1 VPIQIS
7 LLHKSGIL
15 LNRQL
20 KTFTVEHMSHNIHS
34 KNNRS
39 FSSDLQSIYEKFLPL
54 TEGHTTDILAHLKDA
69 DPNTFAISAVS
80 IGGEVHSVGDF
91 SKEIPIQ
98 SISKPFV
105 YGMALKDWGEE
116 HVRRIIG
123 VEPTGDAFNS
133 LIQHDQVC
141 RGRFNPMVNAGAVTT
156 TSLIKGGG
164 LQERIQRIQEMISGY
179 IGHPA
184 EFDGAALSSR
194 KNLDNMNRAI
204 AYLML
209 SEGCI
214 EGNVEE
220 TVELFA
226 HQCSLSANCQD
237 MAMMAATL
245 ANGGVQPFTGK
256 RMVSAR
262 YVKNILSIMF
272 SSGLYDFSGQ
282 WAYRVGIPAKSGLA
296 GAVLA
301 VVPGK
306 MGLAA
311 YSPLLGPHHKSVRG
325 VRAIEEISRKYSF
338 HVFGPSNC
346 SCPSEKTRKIAAK
359 KGAFEALLKDL
370 WSKYREVDEGTVYNI
385 EPGLHNVDHRH
396 FGICAVTADGSVY
409 ETGDSRVNFFI
420 QSVSKLFTYGLA
432 LEDHGRDAVLKRVDV
447 EPTGDAYNAIIKVE
461 ESSKRPHNPMVNAG
475 GIAVTSLIKG
485 NGPAIRLNRILEM
498 YGRYIGRKVFI
509 DAPAFI
515 AEQAANDRNRA
526 ISYLLK
532 NFGMI
537 EGEIQ
542 PTMDLYLQ
550 QCSAVINCLDLAM
563 MGATLA
569 NDGVNPITGVQ
580 AVKSDYVRDLLTVM
594 YTCGMYDFAG
604 EWAYNV
610 GIPAK
615 SGVSGCVLGVV
626 PGQMGIA
633 VFSPP
638 LDYRGN
644 SMRGIKVFEE
654 LSQQLKLHIF
664 HSPFPITSK

>member
-1 VPIQIS
+1 VAAASTKVELNNNMIVENKDS
-7 LLHKSGIL
+7 LG
-15 LNRQL
+15 
-20 KTFTVEHMSHNIHS
+20 
-34 KNNRS
+34 
-39 FSSDLQSIYEKFLPL
+39 SDLQLIYEKYLSL
-54 TEGHTTDILAHLKDA
+54 TDGRTTNILAHLQDA
-69 DPNTFAISAVS
+69 DPDTFAISVVS
-80 IGGEVHSVGDF
+80 INGDVHSVGDF

-105 YGMALKDWGEE
+105 YGMALEDWGEE

-133 LIQHDQVC
+133 LIAHEQVC
-141 RGRFNPMVNAGAVTT
+141 EGRFNPMVNVGAVTT
-156 TSLIKGGG
+156 TSLIKGGS
-164 LQERIQRIQEMISGY
+164 LEERIDRIREMISGY

-226 HQCSLSANCQD
+226 HQCSLLANCQD

-245 ANGGVQPFTGK
+245 ANGGVHPVTGR

-272 SSGLYDFSGQ
+272 TSGLYDFSGQ

-296 GAVLA
+296 GAILA
-301 VVPGK
+301 VVPGQ

-325 VRAIEEISRKYSF
+325 VRAIEELSAKYGF
-338 HVFGPSNC
+338 HVFRQTAGRGL
-346 SCPSEKTRKIAAK
+346 SENVGNVVTGKD
-359 KGAFEALLKDL
+359 GFQSLLKNI
-370 WSKYREVDEGTVYNI
+370 WSKYRHVDEGNSYNI
-385 EPGLHNVDHRH
+385 EPGLHKVDDNR
-396 FGICAVTADGSVY
+396 FGICAVTTDGSVY
-409 ETGDSRVNFFI
+409 EIGDSRVNFYI

-432 LEDHGRDAVLKRVDV
+432 LEDHGREEVLKWVDV

-475 GIAVTSLIKG
+475 GIAISSLIKG
-485 NGPAIRLNRILEM
+485 ERPAIRLNRILEM
-498 YGRYIGRKVFI
+498 YQRYIGRQVFI

-537 EGEIQ
+537 DGDIQ
-542 PTMDLYLQ
+542 QTMDLYLQ
-550 QCSAVINCLDLAM
+550 QCSAVINCMDLAM

-569 NDGVNPITGVQ
+569 NDGVHPISGEQ
-580 AVKSDYVRDLLTVM
+580 ALKAEYVRDLLTVM

-604 EWAYNV
+604 EWGYNV
-610 GIPAK
+610 GLPAK

-626 PGQMGIA
+626 PGRMGIA

-638 LDYRGN
+638 LDHRGN
-644 SMRGIKVFEE
+644 STRGIRVFEE
-654 LSQQLKLHIF
+654 LSRQLGLHIF
-664 HSPFPITSK
+664 HSNYPTG

>member
-1 VPIQIS
+1 MIS
-7 LLHKSGIL
+7 GNKG
-15 LNRQL
+15 
-20 KTFTVEHMSHNIHS
+20 
-34 KNNRS
+34 S
-39 FSSDLQSIYEKFLPL
+39 FATDLQLIYEKYLPL
-54 TEGHTTDILAHLKDA
+54 TDGRTTDILAHLQDA
-69 DPNTFAISAVS
+69 DPNTFAISSVS
-80 IGGEVHSVGDF
+80 IDGDVHSVGDF

-105 YGMALKDWGEE
+105 YGLALEDWGEE
-116 HVRRIIG
+116 HIRRIIG

-133 LIQHDQVC
+133 LIAHEQVC
-141 RGRFNPMVNAGAVTT
+141 EGRFNPMVNVGAVTT
-156 TSLIKGGG
+156 TSLIKGGS
-164 LQERIQRIQEMISGY
+164 LQERIDRIREMISGY

-204 AYLML
+204 GYLML

-226 HQCSLSANCQD
+226 HQCSLLASCQD

-245 ANGGVQPFTGK
+245 ANGGVHPRTGR
-256 RMVSAR
+256 RMVSAH

-272 SSGLYDFSGQ
+272 TSGLYDFSGQ

-296 GAVLA
+296 GAILA
-301 VVPGK
+301 VVPGR

-325 VRAIEEISRKYSF
+325 VRAIEELSAKHSF
-338 HVFGPSNC
+338 HVFCRTAGNGL
-346 SCPSEKTRKIAAK
+346 SENDRNRFTT
-359 KGAFEALLKDL
+359 KGDFKSLLENI
-370 WSKYREVDEGTVYNI
+370 WSKYRLVDEGTSYNI
-385 EPGLHNVDHRH
+385 EPGLHKVDDNR
-396 FGICAVTADGSVY
+396 FGICAVTTDGSIY

-432 LEDHGRDAVLKRVDV
+432 LEDHGREEVLKWVDV

-475 GIAVTSLIKG
+475 GIAVSSLIKG
-485 NGPAIRLNRILEM
+485 ERPAIRLNRILEM
-498 YGRYIGRKVFI
+498 YQRYIGRQVFI

-515 AEQAANDRNRA
+515 AEQAANDRNWA

-537 EGEIQ
+537 DGDIQ
-542 PTMDLYLQ
+542 QTMDLYLQ
-550 QCSAVINCLDLAM
+550 QCSAVINCVDLAM

-569 NDGVNPITGVQ
+569 NGGVHPISGVQ
-580 AVKSDYVRDLLTVM
+580 ALKTEYVRDLLTVM

-610 GIPAK
+610 GLPAK

-626 PGQMGIA
+626 PGLMGIA

-638 LDYRGN
+638 LDRRGN
-644 SMRGIKVFEE
+644 STRGIRVFEE
-654 LSQQLKLHIF
+654 LSRQLGLHIF
-664 HSPFPITSK
+664 HSKYESILR

>member
-1 VPIQIS
+1 MSGKKDAS
-7 LLHKSGIL
+7 LFNSTIRNG
-15 LNRQL
+15 
-20 KTFTVEHMSHNIHS
+20 
-34 KNNRS
+34 S
-39 FSSDLQSIYEKFLPL
+39 FVSDLQSIYEKYLPITAGRTTNIL
-54 TEGHTTDILAHLKDA
+54 THLKEA
-69 DPNTFAISAVS
+69 DPHTFALSAVS
-80 IGGEVHSVGDF
+80 IDGNVHSVGDY

-105 YGMALKDWGEE
+105 YGTALEDWGEE

-133 LIQHDQVC
+133 LIAHEEVC
-141 RGRFNPMVNAGAVTT
+141 EGRFNPMVNVGAVTT

-164 LQERIQRIQEMISGY
+164 LQERIDRIREMISGY
-179 IGHPA
+179 IGHSV
-184 EFDGAALSSR
+184 EFDVAALGSR

-226 HQCSLSANCQD
+226 HQCSLLVNCQD

-245 ANGGVQPFTGK
+245 ANGGVHPVTGRK
-256 RMVSAR
+256 MVSAQ

-272 SSGLYDFSGQ
+272 TSGLYDFSGQ

-296 GAVLA
+296 GAILA
-301 VVPGK
+301 VVPGQ

-311 YSPLLGPHHKSVRG
+311 YSPLLGPHYKSVRG
-325 VRAIEEISRKYSF
+325 VRAIEELSKKYNFHIFSKTACSRMPQMARNSI
-338 HVFGPSNC
+338 
-346 SCPSEKTRKIAAK
+346 TK
-359 KGAFEALLKDL
+359 KGALNALLKDIWL
-370 WSKYREVDEGTVYNI
+370 KCRDIDEGTIYNI
-385 EPGLHNVDHRH
+385 EPGLHKIDGKR
-396 FGICAVTADGSVY
+396 FGICAVTTDGSIF
-409 ETGDSRVNFFI
+409 ETGDSRVNFFL

-432 LEDHGRDAVLKRVDV
+432 LEDHGRDEVLKRIDV

-461 ESSKRPHNPMVNAG
+461 ASSKRPHNPMVNAG

-485 NGPAIRLNRILEM
+485 KGPAIRLNRILNM
-498 YGRYIGRKVFI
+498 YKRYIGQPVFI

-515 AEQAANDRNRA
+515 AEQTANDRNWA

-537 EGEIQ
+537 QGDIQ
-542 PTMDLYLQ
+542 QTMDLYLQ
-550 QCSAVINCLDLAM
+550 QCSAVVNCMDLAM

-569 NDGVNPITGVQ
+569 NEGVNPISGERALKTE
-580 AVKSDYVRDLLTVM
+580 YVRDLLTVM

-633 VFSPP
+633 VYSPP
-638 LDYRGN
+638 LDARGN
-644 SMRGIKVFEE
+644 STRGIKVFEE
-654 LSQQLKLHIF
+654 LSRRLALHIF
-664 HSPFPITSK
+664 HSHDFGGRLI

>member
-1 VPIQIS
+1 MHKNIS
-7 LLHKSGIL
+7 CKD
-15 LNRQL
+15 
-20 KTFTVEHMSHNIHS
+20 KKAFAA
-34 KNNRS
+34 
-39 FSSDLQSIYEKFLPL
+39 DLQRVYDKYMPI
-54 TEGHTTDILAHLKDA
+54 TEGQTTNILDHLKNA
-69 DPNTFAISAVS
+69 DPDTFAISAVS
-80 IGGEVHSVGDF
+80 IDGDIHSVGDF
-91 SKEIPIQ
+91 TKEIPIQ
-98 SISKPFV
+98 SVSKPFV
-105 YGMALKDWGEE
+105 YGMALEDWGEE

-133 LIQHDQVC
+133 LVEHEQVC
-141 RGRFNPMVNAGAVTT
+141 KGRFNPMVNAGAVTT
-156 TSLIKGGG
+156 TSLIKGEC
-164 LQERIQRIQEMISGY
+164 LQERIDRIREMISGY
-179 IGHPA
+179 IGRLV
-184 EFDGAALSSR
+184 EFDDAALSSR

-220 TVELFA
+220 TVALFA
-226 HQCSLSANCQD
+226 HQCSLLANCQD

-245 ANGGVQPFTGK
+245 ANGGVHPVTGR
-256 RMVSAR
+256 RMVSVQ

-272 SSGLYDFSGQ
+272 TSGLYDFSGQ

-296 GAVLA
+296 GAILA
-301 VVPGK
+301 VVPGQ
-306 MGLAA
+306 MGLAT

-338 HVFGPSNC
+338 HVFDQKAG
-346 SCPSEKTRKIAAK
+346 SCLLEKSRKVVTK
-359 KGAFEALLKDL
+359 KEAFGSLLKEL
-370 WSKYREVDEGTVYNI
+370 WSKYQPVDEGTVYNI
-385 EPGLHNVDHRH
+385 EPDLHNVDHAH
-396 FGICAVTADGSVY
+396 FGICAVTIDGSIY
-409 ETGDSRVNFFI
+409 EAGDSRSDFFI

-432 LEDHGRDAVLKRVDV
+432 LEDHGRDEVLKRVDV

-498 YGRYIGRKVFI
+498 YRRYTGRQVFI

-537 EGEIQ
+537 EGDIQ
-542 PTMDLYLQ
+542 QTMDLYLQ
-550 QCSAVINCLDLAM
+550 QCSAIINCKDLAM

-569 NDGVNPITGVQ
+569 NDGVHPISGEQ
-580 AVKSDYVRDLLTVM
+580 AVRTEYVRDLLTVM

-644 SMRGIKVFEE
+644 STRGIKVFEE
-654 LSQQLKLHIF
+654 LSQHLDLHIF
-664 HSPFPITSK
+664 HSLYIEHLPNLVG

>member
-1 VPIQIS
+1 MNNYI
-7 LLHKSGIL
+7 LSGS
-15 LNRQL
+15 
-20 KTFTVEHMSHNIHS
+20 E
-34 KNNRS
+34 RS
-39 FSSDLQSIYEKFLPL
+39 FTSELQLLYEKYLPV
-54 TEGHTTDILAHLKDA
+54 TEGHTTNIMAHLKEA
-69 DPNTFAISAVS
+69 DPNTFAISSVS
-80 IGGEVHSVGDF
+80 INGDVHSVGDF
-91 SKEIPIQ
+91 TKEIPIQ

-105 YGMALKDWGEE
+105 YGMALEDWGEE
-116 HVRRIIG
+116 HIRRIIG

-133 LIQHDQVC
+133 LIEHEQVC
-141 RGRFNPMVNAGAVTT
+141 EGRFNPMVNVGAVTT
-156 TSLIKGGG
+156 TSLIKGGS
-164 LQERIQRIQEMISGY
+164 LEERIDRIREMIAGY

-184 EFDGAALSSR
+184 EVDGAALSSR
-194 KNLDNMNRAI
+194 KNLDNINRAI

-226 HQCSLSANCQD
+226 HQCSLLANCQD

-245 ANGGVQPFTGK
+245 ANGGVHPVTGR

-272 SSGLYDFSGQ
+272 TSGLYDFSGQ

-301 VVPGK
+301 VVPGQ

-325 VRAIEEISRKYSF
+325 VRAIEELSRKYNF
-338 HVFGPSNC
+338 HMFSRTTHGGLPQKSR
-346 SCPSEKTRKIAAK
+346 KTVTK
-359 KGAFEALLKDL
+359 KTTLNALLNDL
-370 WSKYREVDEGTVYNI
+370 WLKYRDVDDGTSYNI
-385 EPGLHNVDHRH
+385 EPDLHKVDDRL
-396 FGICAVTADGSVY
+396 FGICAVTADGSIH
-409 ETGDSRVNFFI
+409 EAGDSRENFFI

-432 LEDHGRDAVLKRVDV
+432 LEDHGRQEVLKWVDV

-485 NGPAIRLNRILEM
+485 KGPAIRLNRILEM
-498 YGRYIGRKVFI
+498 YQRYIGRQVFV

-515 AEQAANDRNRA
+515 AEQAANDRNWA

-537 EGEIQ
+537 DGDIQ
-542 PTMDLYLQ
+542 QTMDLYLQ
-550 QCSAVINCLDLAM
+550 QCSAVINCFDLAM

-569 NDGVNPITGVQ
+569 NGGVNPISGVQ
-580 AVKSDYVRDLLTVM
+580 ALKTEYVRDLLTVM

-610 GIPAK
+610 GLPAK

-626 PGQMGIA
+626 PGRMGIA

-638 LDYRGN
+638 LDHRGN
-644 SMRGIKVFEE
+644 SQRGIKVFEE
-654 LSQQLKLHIF
+654 LSQQLELHIF
-664 HSPFPITSK
+664 HS